1 MSKQTPHFWFE
12 WILSSLQEGK
22 VVEITA
28 KGWSMWPTIKPGTSI
43 SISKVELS
51 ELQPGD
57 LIAFTRAEHFVV
69 HRIEE
74 IQRNGAYTIYTRGDA
89 NLRRDEPITEDNFCG
104 KVIGINAQDQ
114 SKQSYSKEMPRMPQ
128 RLKNSAVQF
137 FQINMARAKKIPS
150 LLKRDW
156 MR

>member
-1 MSKQTPHFWFE
+1 MSKQAPHFWFE

-28 KGWSMWPTIKPGTSI
+28 NGWSMWPTIKPGTSI
-43 SISKVELS
+43 SISRVELS

-74 IQRNGAYTIYTRGDA
+74 IQYNGVIKIFTRGDA
-89 NLRRDEPITEDNFCG
+89 NLRKDEPITEENFCG
-104 KVIGINAQDQ
+104 KVIGINILDQ
-114 SKQSYSKEMPRMPQ
+114 TKNSYSKEMPWMPL
-128 RLKNSAVQF
+128 RLRNAIVQF
-137 FQINMARAKKIPS
+137 FQINLARAKKIPS
-150 LLKRDW
+150 LLKRD
-156 MR
+156 

>member
-74 IQRNGAYTIYTRGDA
+74 IKRNGDYTIYTRGDA
-89 NLRRDEPITEDNFCG
+89 NLRRDELITEDNFCG

-114 SKQSYSKEMPRMPQ
+114 SNNSYSRAMPRMPQ
-128 RLKNSAVQF
+128 RLKNATMQF

-150 LLKRDW
+150 LLKRD
-156 MR
+156 

>member
-1 MSKQTPHFWFE
+1 MSKQAPHFWFE

-28 KGWSMWPTIKPGTSI
+28 NGWSMWPTIKPGTSI
-43 SISKVELS
+43 SISRVELS

-74 IQRNGAYTIYTRGDA
+74 IQYNGVIKIFTRGDA
-89 NLRRDEPITEDNFCG
+89 NLRKDEPITEENFCG
-104 KVIGINAQDQ
+104 KVIGINILDQ
-114 SKQSYSKEMPRMPQ
+114 TKNSNSKEMPWMPL
-128 RLKNSAVQF
+128 RLRNAIVQF
-137 FQINMARAKKIPS
+137 FQINLARAKKIPS
-150 LLKRDW
+150 LLKRD
-156 MR
+156 

>member
-74 IQRNGAYTIYTRGDA
+74 IKSNGAYTIYTRGDA

-104 KVIGINAQDQ
+104 QVIGINAQDQ
-114 SKQSYSKEMPRMPQ
+114 SKQSYSREMPPMSL
-128 RLKNSAVQF
+128 RLKNAAVQF
-137 FQINMARAKKIPS
+137 FQINLARAKKIPS
-150 LLKRDW
+150 LLKRD
-156 MR
+156 

>member
-12 WILSSLQEGK
+12 WILTSLQEGK

-74 IQRNGAYTIYTRGDA
+74 IKSNGAYTIYTRGDA
-89 NLRRDEPITEDNFCG
+89 NLRRDELITEDNFCG

-114 SKQSYSKEMPRMPQ
+114 SNNSYSRAMPRMPQ
-128 RLKNSAVQF
+128 RLKNATMQF

-150 LLKRDW
+150 LLKRD
-156 MR
+156 

>member
-43 SISKVELS
+43 SILKVELS

-57 LIAFTRAEHFVV
+57 LIAFIRSEHFVV

-89 NLRRDEPITEDNFCG
+89 NLRRDELITEQNFCG
-104 KVIGINAQDQ
+104 KVIGINTEDQ
-114 SKQSYSKEMPRMPQ
+114 SKNSYSREMPRMSA
-128 RLKNSAVQF
+128 RMKNAMVQF
-137 FQINMARAKKIPS
+137 FQINLARAKKIPS
-150 LLKRDW
+150 LLKRD
-156 MR
+156 

>member
-1 MSKQTPHFWFE
+1 MSKQAPHFCFE

-28 KGWSMWPTIKPGTSI
+28 NGWSMWPTIKPGTSI
-43 SISKVELS
+43 SISRVELS

-74 IQRNGAYTIYTRGDA
+74 IQYNGVIKIFTRGDA
-89 NLRRDEPITEDNFCG
+89 NLRKDEPITEENFCG
-104 KVIGINAQDQ
+104 KVIGINILDQ
-114 SKQSYSKEMPRMPQ
+114 TKNSNSKEMPWMPL
-128 RLKNSAVQF
+128 RLRNAIVQF
-137 FQINMARAKKIPS
+137 FHINLARAKKIPS
-150 LLKRDW
+150 LLKRD
-156 MR
+156 